1 MRLEDGRKAYNSI
14 EIPSELHDV
23 VAQAIASKDK
33 MKIKNR
39 RKKHHRSE
47 GHILRNVT
55 MAAAALFICFTI
67 GLNTNEVFAKEMS
80 EVPMLGTLA
89 KVLTIRSYHGVEGD
103 YEINL
108 EIPEIQNDIIMND
121 IIMNDIEENIETGE
135 ESEKNPAFTGDI
147 NSEIQKIVD
156 EYMNQAKSDFEEYKE
171 AFFATGGTEEEWA
184 DRKMDIVVDY
194 DVKYQNEFIL
204 SMELLTAKG
213 WVSSNEERYY
223 YNLNLLTGEYLTLQ
237 ELLGEDH
244 IKLCNESIDRQIKE
258 RIASDDSL
266 TYFGY
271 GTMAEADKEMQI
283 EGFKTITADT
293 EFYINKAGNVVIV
306 FPKYEIAP
314 GYMGMQ
320 EFEIEKAK
328 LP

>member
-23 VAQAIASKDK
+23 VTQAIASKDK
-33 MKIKNR
+33 MKIKRR
-39 RKKHHRSE
+39 RKNYHRSK
-47 GHILRNVT
+47 GHILRNVA

-108 EIPEIQNDIIMND
+108 EVPEIQNEIQNDVIMND
-121 IIMNDIEENIETGE
+121 MEENIETGE
-135 ESEKNPAFTGDI
+135 ESAKNPAFTGDI

-156 EYMNQAKSDFEEYKE
+156 EYMKQAKEDFEEYKE

-184 DRKMDIVVDY
+184 DRKMDITVDY
-194 DVKYQNEFIL
+194 DVKYQQGNIL

-213 WVSSNEERYY
+213 WVAYNEERHY
-223 YNLNLLTGEYLTLQ
+223 YNLNLQTGEYLSLQ
-237 ELLGEDH
+237 KLLGEDY
-244 IKLCNESIDRQIKE
+244 INLCNESIDRQIKE

-266 TYFGY
+266 AYFGY
-271 GTMAEADKEMQI
+271 GTMAETDKEMQI
-283 EGFKTITADT
+283 EGFKTITSDT

>member
-23 VAQAIASKDK
+23 VTQAIASKDK
-33 MKIKNR
+33 MKIKRR
-39 RKKHHRSE
+39 RKNHHRSK
-47 GHILRNVT
+47 GHILRNVA

-108 EIPEIQNDIIMND
+108 EVPEIQNEIQNDVIMND
-121 IIMNDIEENIETGE
+121 MEENIETGE
-135 ESEKNPAFTGDI
+135 ESAKNPAFTGDI

-156 EYMNQAKSDFEEYKE
+156 EYMKQAKEDFEEYKE

-184 DRKMDIVVDY
+184 DRKMDITVDY
-194 DVKYQNEFIL
+194 DVKYQQGNIL

-213 WVSSNEERYY
+213 WVAYNEERHY
-223 YNLNLLTGEYLTLQ
+223 YNLNLQTGEYLSLQ
-237 ELLGEDH
+237 KLLGEDY
-244 IKLCNESIDRQIKE
+244 INLCNESIDRQIKE

-266 TYFGY
+266 AYFGY
-271 GTMAEADKEMQI
+271 GTMAETDKEMQI
-283 EGFKTITADT
+283 EGFKTITSDT

>member
-23 VAQAIASKDK
+23 VTQAIASKDK
-33 MKIKNR
+33 MKIKRR
-39 RKKHHRSE
+39 RKNHHRSK
-47 GHILRNVT
+47 GHILRNVA

-89 KVLTIRSYHGVEGD
+89 KVLTIRSYQGVEGD

-108 EIPEIQNDIIMND
+108 EVPEIQNEIQNDVIMND
-121 IIMNDIEENIETGE
+121 MEENIETGE
-135 ESEKNPAFTGDI
+135 ESAKNPAFTGDI

-156 EYMNQAKSDFEEYKE
+156 EYMKQAKEDFEEYKE

-184 DRKMDIVVDY
+184 DRKMDITVDY
-194 DVKYQNEFIL
+194 DVKYQQGNIL

-213 WVSSNEERYY
+213 WVAYNEERHY
-223 YNLNLLTGEYLTLQ
+223 YNLNLQTGEYLSLQ
-237 ELLGEDH
+237 KLLGEDY
-244 IKLCNESIDRQIKE
+244 INLCNESIDRQIKE

-266 TYFGY
+266 AYFGY
-271 GTMAEADKEMQI
+271 GTMAETDKEMQI
-283 EGFKTITADT
+283 EGFKTITSDT

>member
-23 VAQAIASKDK
+23 VTQAIASKDK
-33 MKIKNR
+33 MKIKRR
-39 RKKHHRSE
+39 RKNHHRSK
-47 GHILRNVT
+47 GHILRNVA

-108 EIPEIQNDIIMND
+108 EVPEIQNDVIMND
-121 IIMNDIEENIETGE
+121 MEENIETGE
-135 ESEKNPAFTGDI
+135 ESAKNPAFTGDI

-156 EYMNQAKSDFEEYKE
+156 EYMKQAKEDFEEYKE

-184 DRKMDIVVDY
+184 DRKMDITVDY
-194 DVKYQNEFIL
+194 DVKYQQGNIL

-213 WVSSNEERYY
+213 WVAYNEERHY
-223 YNLNLLTGEYLTLQ
+223 YNLNLQTGEYLSLQ
-237 ELLGEDH
+237 KLLGEDY
-244 IKLCNESIDRQIKE
+244 INLCNESIDRQIKE

-266 TYFGY
+266 AYFGY
-271 GTMAEADKEMQI
+271 GTMAETDKEMQI
-283 EGFKTITADT
+283 EGFKTITSDT